1 MTSGLRS
8 FNAEAQ
14 RRKDAERKNHQR
26 SKTHKD
32 TMNEHTIGSII
43 VSAAVEAHR
52 TLGGPGLLESVYE
65 EALVWEILHR
75 KIKVERQLDV
85 PIKYK
90 SFPLAHPLRLDLL
103 VGGLVIV
110 ECKAT
115 MNYNSIYEAQVLTYL
130 RLMNM
135 KLGYVI
141 NFGEKLVKDGVHRV
155 ANGM

>member
-1 MTSGLRS
+1 
-8 FNAEAQ
+8 
-14 RRKDAERKNHQR
+14 
-26 SKTHKD
+26 
-32 TMNEHTIGSII
+32 MNENTIGASI
-43 VSAAVEAHR
+43 VSAAIEVHR

-65 EALVWEILHR
+65 EALVWELVQR
-75 KIKVERQLDV
+75 KIKVERQIDV

-103 VGGLVIV
+103 VSGLVIV

-115 MNYNSIYEAQVLTYL
+115 TSYNSIYESQVLTYL

-155 ANGM
+155 VNGF